1 MSKAFDQLIR
11 VMERLRGPRGC
22 PWDREQTRKSLKP
35 FLLEE
40 AYEVIEAI
48 EEKDAGALK
57 EELGD
62 LLFQVVF
69 HAQIAREKGE
79 FSMNDIL
86 VSLRN
91 KMIRRHP
98 HVFAGAKV
106 GTAKEALG
114 RWEKLK
120 QKEKKGKTRES
131 VLDGVPRQLPALIR
145 AGQLQSRAARV
156 GFDWSEF
163 GPVWKKVRE
172 ELGEAEAA
180 IREKKPASIE
190 AELGDLLFALVNAG
204 RFLGV
209 DPEEALRKTNDRFTD
224 RFRSMEKRS
233 KRAGRHLSE
242 LSLGEMDRLWEAAKK
257 QEKKTVKRR
266 RRRG

>member
-11 VMERLRGPRGC
+11 VMERLRGPGGC
-22 PWDREQTRKSLKP
+22 PWDREQTRESLKP

-48 EEKDAGALK
+48 EEKDPGSLK

-69 HAQIAREKGE
+69 HAKIAREKGE
-79 FSMNDIL
+79 FSINDIL
-86 VSLRN
+86 VSLKN
-91 KMIRRHP
+91 KMVRRHP
-98 HVFAGAKV
+98 HVFAGARV
-106 GTAKEALG
+106 GTAREALA
-114 RWEKLK
+114 RWETLK
-120 QKEKKGKTRES
+120 QREKGPKKRES
-131 VLDGVPRQLPALIR
+131 ILDGVPRQLPALIR

-172 ELGEAEAA
+172 ELRETEEA
-180 IREKKPASIE
+180 IRGKKPAPIE
-190 AELGDLLFALVNAG
+190 SELGDLLFSLVNAG

-209 DPEEALRKTNDRFTD
+209 DPEEALRKANDRFTN
-224 RFRSMEKRS
+224 RFRSMEKKTKRS
-233 KRAGRHLSE
+233 GRHLSE
-242 LSLGEMDRLWEAAKK
+242 LGLDEMNRLWDEAKK
-257 QEKKTVKRR
+257 LERKIPKRR
-266 RRRG
+266 RRG